1 MVRQHGMRVSP
12 HDLTVTHADDPSK
25 ASALPLHSPVQPQRV
40 TADTGTHDGASGTPF
55 RLLPPHAVSD
65 TTLSLDAL
73 RKLAAV
79 GGPGFVQQ
87 MSTLFETHAPQRA
100 ADVLKAFASGELEAA
115 ARAAHALKGMAGN
128 VGSEALYTIASAI
141 EQNARAGR
149 HEQFAEQLAPLQ
161 SALERTMVALR
172 SAVTS
177 LEAEPSATATA
188 PSPQA
193 TTRPRLA
200 LVEDN
205 PDNRLLVRALLEDR
219 YDIDEYENGIDALD
233 GLSLSLPDL
242 VLLDISLPGMD
253 GTEVLA
259 RMRSVPAWRD
269 LPAIALT
276 AHAMAGDRERFLA
289 FGFDSYITKPIVDER
304 VLIDAVDALLGARA
318 R

>member
-1 MVRQHGMRVSP
+1 MVRQRGMRVSP
-12 HDLTVTHADDPSK
+12 HDLIVTHAGDPSK
-25 ASALPLHSPVQPQRV
+25 TSALPLPNPVQPQRV
-40 TADTGTHDGASGTPF
+40 TADTGSHNGASGTPI
-55 RLLPPHAVSD
+55 RLLPPLAVSD

-100 ADVLKAFASGELEAA
+100 AEILKAFADGELEAA

-128 VGSEALYTIASAI
+128 VGAEALYTIASAI
-141 EQNARAGR
+141 EQSARAGR
-149 HEQFAEQLAPLQ
+149 HEQFADQLAPLQ
-161 SALERTMVALR
+161 AALEGTTAALR
-172 SAVTS
+172 AAVSS
-177 LEAEPSATATA
+177 LESEPSVTAPA
-188 PSPQA
+188 PSPHS
-193 TTRPRLA
+193 TNRPRLA

-276 AHAMAGDRERFLA
+276 AHAMAGDRERFLG

-304 VLIDAVDALLGARA
+304 VLIDAIDALLGARA
-318 R
+318 H